1 MANTDTTQWTN
12 FVETAFDTAAGMYL
26 TDMPQFRSFVDKRP
40 VAQAMPG
47 DVVTLSI
54 HNRIAPN
61 TTPLTEGT
69 DVTPVAMPAP
79 RRVSVTL
86 NEYGNVVQYTR
97 KLSKLAFTQTVASDI
112 GGQLG
117 ENMGLSLD
125 DLYRVLFD
133 GASNK
138 GYLDNAGVYTRTA
151 PTTKAGSGNLTSKGV
166 STAVAMLRGR
176 RAQTKDGVFYIC
188 VIHPDVAHDLRL
200 ETGDTAWQNPH
211 KYVDTAGIYRGELGA
226 LHGARF
232 IENPRSTVATVTD
245 AGTGPDFE
253 RYNTYFF
260 GRECAVE
267 AVAEE
272 PHTVVGPITDKLKR
286 DTPVGWYGILGQ
298 SRYRENSLEV
308 VGSLSSLESISSAG
322 SFDPSA

>member
-1 MANTDTTQWTN
+1 MPNTDTTQWTL

-26 TDMPQFRSFVDKRP
+26 TDMPQFRSFADKRP

-54 HNRIAPN
+54 HNRLGVA

-86 NEYGNVVQYTR
+86 NEYGNVVQHTR
-97 KLSKLAFTQTVASDI
+97 KLDKLSFTQSVASDI
-112 GGQLG
+112 GHQVG

-125 DLYRVLFD
+125 DIYRVLLD
-133 GASNK
+133 GATNK
-138 GYLDNAGVYTRTA
+138 GYVDNTGAFVTA
-151 PTTKAGSGNLTSKGV
+151 APATKATSGNLNSKGV
-166 STAVAMLRGR
+166 STAVALLRGR
-176 RAQTKDGVFYIC
+176 RAPLRDGVFYTA
-188 VIHPDVAHDLRL
+188 VVHPDVAHDLRL

-211 KYVDTAGIYRGELGA
+211 KYVDTGEIYRGEIGA
-226 LHGARF
+226 IHGARF
-232 IENPRSTVATVTD
+232 VENPRCTVTTVT
-245 AGTGPDFE
+245 GTPNFN
-253 RYNTYFF
+253 RYNTYFL
-260 GRECAVE
+260 GREAVVS

-272 PHTVVGPITDKLKR
+272 PHVVVGPITDKLKR
-286 DTPVGWYGILGQ
+286 DTPVGWYGLLGQ

-308 VGSLSSLESISSAG
+308 VGTLSSLESISSAA